1 MSQYKKLNLGC
12 GDKLMKEYINVD
24 KFETFNPDLIHDL
37 EIFPYPFEDETINEI
52 QMIHV
57 LEHIGQQPDVFI
69 NIMKELYRICVN
81 EAEIHIRVPHPRH
94 DDYLSDP
101 THVRPITTLTLALFD
116 LEENKRWQASGAAN
130 SRMAMIHSVNFKIMK
145 IDVKIDKKYQKQ
157 FNSGEISIGDIEE
170 YASKYN
176 NVIKETYY
184 LLKVIK

>member
-1 MSQYKKLNLGC
+1 MSYSKKLNLGC
-12 GDKLMKEYINVD
+12 GDKLMQGYINID
-24 KFETFNPDLIHDL
+24 KYETFKPDLVHDL
-37 EIFPYPFEDETINEI
+37 EIFPYPFEDETVNEI

-57 LEHIGQQPDVFI
+57 LEHLGQNPDVFI
-69 NIMKELYRICVN
+69 NIMKELYRICIN
-81 EAEIHIRVPHPRH
+81 DAEIHIRVPHPRH

-101 THVRPITTLTLALFD
+101 THVRPITTLALALFD

-130 SRMAMIHSVNFKIMK
+130 SRMAMIHNVNFKIMK
-145 IDVKIDKKYQKQ
+145 VDVKIDKKYQNQ
-157 FNSGEISIGDIEE
+157 FNSGDLNISDIED